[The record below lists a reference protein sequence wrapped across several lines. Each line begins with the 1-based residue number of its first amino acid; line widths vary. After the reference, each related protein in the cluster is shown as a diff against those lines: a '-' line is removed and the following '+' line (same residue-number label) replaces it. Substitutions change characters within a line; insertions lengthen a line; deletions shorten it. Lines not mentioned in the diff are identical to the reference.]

1 MWALLCGLA
10 LGMGVYLLLSAGGRR
25 GEGGPGKERGEASA
39 GGAASFL
46 RMAVRRRL
54 ARMPAVSKAVEQER
68 LSRLS
73 AVCEKEMPELLD
85 ILALGLSAG
94 LSFDASLELYCE
106 RRQGPLSREVWG
118 AMSLWRMGV
127 KGRSEA
133 LEELA
138 RGVGSPSLERFC
150 AAVREALG
158 FGSPLAQTLE
168 RQADAIRA
176 EQRSRIEERIE
187 QVPVRM
193 LVPLGTLVVPAM
205 LLAILGPLLAG
216 ALAS

>member
-1 MWALLCGLA
+1 MRKAI
-10 LGMGVYLLLSAGGRR
+10 
-25 GEGGPGKERGEASA
+25 ERERTS
-39 GGAASFL
+39 
-46 RMAVRRRL
+46 RL
-54 ARMPAVSKAVEQER
+54 A
-68 LSRLS
+68 

-118 AMSLWRMGV
+118 AMSLWRVGV
-127 KGRSEA
+127 KSRSEA

-138 RGVGSPSLERFC
+138 GRVGSPSLERFC
-150 AAVREALG
+150 AAVREALS

-176 EQRSRIEERIE
+176 EQRSLTEERIE
-187 QVPVRM
+187 KVPVRM

-216 ALAS
+216 ALAM